1 MRISFPSWAEG
12 ILLWGGQYLIV
23 FFVNAMNDKAL
34 AKLYN
39 QDLEKISGLTMSVH
53 SNVLRVEMFA
63 FLPGFGIGMATAA
76 LVGQSLGAKRPDL
89 ARRATMLSTRLAL
102 IAMTV
107 LALPMVF
114 IPNIMMRLMV
124 NNSHAAEIGYWPM
137 ILAGLA
143 QPGFA
148 IAIIMA
154 SALKGA
160 GDTFSVMVST
170 LLGMFAVRIPIVFG
184 IIWLFNS
191 MGHPT
196 WGLTAVWITIF
207 IDLNF
212 RAVYNTILFK
222 RGKWATQKV

>member
-1 MRISFPSWAEG
+1 
-12 ILLWGGQYLIV
+12 
-23 FFVNAMNDKAL
+23 
-34 AKLYN
+34 
-39 QDLEKISGLTMSVH
+39 
-53 SNVLRVEMFA
+53 MFA

-76 LVGQSLGAKRPDL
+76 LVGQSLGARRPDL
-89 ARRATMLSTRLAL
+89 ARKATMLSTRLAL
-102 IAMTV
+102 ITMTV
-107 LALPMVF
+107 LALPMIVL
-114 IPNIMMRLMV
+114 PTIMMRLLLK
-124 NNSHAAEIGYWPM
+124 NEHAAEIGLWPM

-160 GDTFSVMVST
+160 GDTYSVMVST

-184 IIWLFNS
+184 IIWLFNW

-196 WGLTAVWITIF
+196 LGLTAVWITIF

-212 RAVYNTILFK
+212 RAVYNTAIFK
-222 RGKWATQKV
+222 RGKWAEKKV